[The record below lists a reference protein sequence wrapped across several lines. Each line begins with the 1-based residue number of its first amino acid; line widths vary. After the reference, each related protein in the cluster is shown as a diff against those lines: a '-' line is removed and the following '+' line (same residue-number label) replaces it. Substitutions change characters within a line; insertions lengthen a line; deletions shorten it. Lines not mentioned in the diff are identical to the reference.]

1 MPVFVVY
8 LMTVSFLAGTSELV
22 CSPVLAFSAGKM
34 GRKKR
39 MASLVGESN
48 GEDEDCE

>member
-8 LMTVSFLAGTSELV
+8 FITVSFLAGTSELM
-22 CSPVLAFSAGKM
+22 CSPILAFSARKL

-48 GEDEDCE
+48 GEDEDGE